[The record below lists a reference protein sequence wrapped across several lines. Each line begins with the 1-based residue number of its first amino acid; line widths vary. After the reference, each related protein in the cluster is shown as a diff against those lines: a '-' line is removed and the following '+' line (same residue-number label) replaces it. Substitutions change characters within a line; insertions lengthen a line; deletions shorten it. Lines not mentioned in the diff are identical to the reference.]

1 MNHPKFKVCAAL
13 AVATTFALAPIAA
26 TAANAA
32 PRGAAA
38 QDQTGSTQMLVC
50 HIQPKVVGDTKL
62 TDDYESYSYL
72 AGHSFKVKL
81 KVTTHSSRCNGTAKI
96 YDGKKKLKTLKVK
109 HGKWATYKF
118 KNSLAVKKHKIKVVY
133 KSAHSSDNGAST
145 KFTLYKVSTT
155 PVTAT
160 LAHTTGSLAYQGNY
174 YGINASV
181 TYTGP
186 IDFPD
191 FYSYRS
197 TNLSGWDKSVP
208 AVSAKAGEATRTFSD
223 TISPYLDTEGSE
235 TIPVGTSFTET
246 VKFSPEGEH
255 VGAVSAPVPVTV
267 APDTLKV
274 VVSGGNPVAGTIT
287 AGRYQFAST
296 ATSGCSVDVTTGD
309 SDAYSDAP
317 MGGTT
322 LVTLIPGQ
330 SVNFMGCLGGPIPA

>member
-13 AVATTFALAPIAA
+13 AVAATFVLTPLTAA
-26 TAANAA
+26 AANAA

-38 QDQTGSTQMLVC
+38 QDQSGSTQMLFC
-50 HIQPKVVGDTKL
+50 TIKPKVVGDTKL
-62 TDDYESYSYL
+62 MDGYETFSYL

-81 KVTTHSSRCNGTAKI
+81 KVASHSSRCNGTAKI
-96 YDGKKKLKTLKVK
+96 YDGKKKLKTLKIT

-133 KSAHSSDNGAST
+133 KSTHSSDNGATT
-145 KFTLYKVSTT
+145 KFTVYKVSTT

-160 LAHTTGSLAYQGNY
+160 LAHTMGSLAYQGNY

-197 TNLSGWDKSVP
+197 VNLSGWDKSVP
-208 AVSAKAGEATRTFSD
+208 AVSAKAGEATRTFAT
-223 TISPYLDTEGSE
+223 TISPYLDTEGSDM
-235 TIPVGTSFTET
+235 IPVGTAFTET

-255 VGAVSAPVPVTV
+255 VGAVSAPVAVTV
-267 APDTLKV
+267 APDTLRV
-274 VVSGGNPVAGTIT
+274 DASNNPVAGTIA

-309 SDAYSDAP
+309 RDAFSDAP